1 MALAWSQL
9 NATHEK
15 GPYCFLIYIFKVD
28 NKITRTTSSTY
39 LNIFHTLF
47 KYFHRWLWNI
57 KCQSGATLQ
66 KSLVGVIQSFQSR
79 NFGWECCNYGWRWH
93 LTPQH
98 YPWLWTSYSSH
109 CAIVSRVNR
118 INKTIGYKQ
127 KTKRW
132 KNK

>member
-28 NKITRTTSSTY
+28 NKNTRTTSSTY

-47 KYFHRWLWNI
+47 EYFHRWLWNS
-57 KCQSGATLQ
+57 KCQSGTTLQ
-66 KSLVGVIQSFQSR
+66 KLLVGVTQSFQSR
-79 NFGWECCNYGWRWH
+79 NCGREFCNYGWRWY
-93 LTPQH
+93 LTPWL
-98 YPWLWTSYSSH
+98 YPWLGTSYSSH